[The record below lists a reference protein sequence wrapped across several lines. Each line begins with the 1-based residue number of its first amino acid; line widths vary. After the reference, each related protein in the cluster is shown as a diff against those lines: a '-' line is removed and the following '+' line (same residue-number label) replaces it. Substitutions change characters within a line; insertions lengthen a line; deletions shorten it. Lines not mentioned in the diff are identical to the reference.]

1 MKSNVQLYP
10 TRRRRHSEKPYSS
23 RVAGV
28 IAKNYDALNKD
39 LNKGKY
45 GNFSSM
51 SFEDIFHEAIL
62 YVIQD
67 KKAFDLS
74 EKDLMKHFKYRYRMV
89 QYRII
94 QESKLERIVDV
105 KPESIM
111 SVRYADNI

>member
-23 RVAGV
+23 RVAGI
-28 IAKNYDALNKD
+28 IAKNYDSLNKD

-45 GNFSSM
+45 GRFSSM

-67 KKAFDLS
+67 RKAFDLS
-74 EKDLMKHFKYRYRMV
+74 EQELLKHFKYRYRMV
-89 QYRII
+89 QYQII
-94 QESKLERIVDV
+94 QESKLERLVDV
-105 KPESIM
+105 TPDNIM